1 MPPHYDPPA
10 ALSLVSVPGWCPAM
24 NVLLDFGRSHPYR
37 SIATLLC
44 LLLAG
49 VAEGIGLSS
58 LFPVLELAVP
68 GDATSEPS
76 GFAEAVRGGLARFG
90 IAPNLGPLL
99 LIVVGGITAK
109 AMLVLLAN
117 RQVGYAVSSVATELR
132 LALVGALMQ
141 ARWRY
146 FTTRPSGEFANA
158 FTTEAERA
166 SHAFLHGSLVIAA
179 AIQVVLYTAI
189 AVAISWK
196 ATLAALAL
204 GAISAWALTWL
215 VRAARRAGRKQT
227 ELLKVSVAHL
237 ADALHAIKPLRAMA
251 REQLMDSVL
260 TRETRDLNR
269 AQRGEVLSK
278 EGLKALQEPILVG
291 GLALGLYVAVT
302 YWSMSVS
309 YLLMFGVL
317 FGRTLGAIGKA
328 QKEVQK
334 FVTRESAYASLRAT
348 INAAEAERE
357 PLHSG
362 VTPTLNNGIEL
373 ENIHLAYRDE
383 PVLRDVSLFVPAGRL
398 TTLVGESGAGKTS
411 LADLIIGLVSP
422 SRGTVRI
429 DGVSLDDIDIR
440 AWRRQVGYVPQE
452 LFLLHESVYTNI
464 ALGDPG
470 ITEEHVWLALDRVGA
485 RSFVEALP
493 DKLDAPVGERGLL
506 LSGGQR
512 QRIAIARAI
521 VCSPELLILDEATA
535 SLDPETENAVA
546 STVAELRGDMTILAI
561 THQKAFA
568 ERADRLY
575 RLHDGIIS
583 HAA

>member
-1 MPPHYDPPA
+1 MK
-10 ALSLVSVPGWCPAM
+10 
-24 NVLLDFGRSHPYR
+24 VLLDFARSQPFR
-37 SIATLLC
+37 SGITLLC

-68 GDATSEPS
+68 DPNSEPS
-76 GFAEAVRGGLARFG
+76 GFAEAVRKGLDQVG
-90 IAPNLGPLL
+90 IEPTLGALL
-99 LIVVGGITAK
+99 LLVVGGITAK
-109 AMLVLLAN
+109 AILVLLAN

-132 LALVGALMQ
+132 LALVGALMT

-146 FTTRPSGEFANA
+146 FTTRPTGEIANA

-179 AIQVVLYTAI
+179 AIQVLLYTAI
-189 AVAISWK
+189 AVMISWQ

-204 GAISAWALTWL
+204 GALSAGALSWL
-215 VRAARRAGRKQT
+215 VSAARRAGMKQT

-251 REQLMDSVL
+251 REKLMNNVL
-260 TRETRDLNR
+260 IRETRDLNR

-278 EGLKALQEPILVG
+278 EGLKALQEPILVA

-328 QKEVQK
+328 QKEIQK
-334 FVTRESAYASLRAT
+334 FVVRESAYKSLRTT

-357 PLHSG
+357 PLHG
-362 VTPTLNNGIEL
+362 GIRPTLERGIEL
-373 ENIHLAYRDE
+373 ENIHLAYRDD
-383 PVLRDVSLFVPAGRL
+383 PVLRDVSLFVPAGKL
-398 TTLVGESGAGKTS
+398 TTLIGGSGAGKTS
-411 LADLIIGLVSP
+411 LADLVIGLVAPLS
-422 SRGTVRI
+422 GNIRI
-429 DGVSLDDIDIR
+429 DGVNLNDIDLR
-440 AWRRQVGYVPQE
+440 AWRRMVGYVPQE
-452 LFLLHESVYTNI
+452 MFLLHESVYTNI
-464 ALGDPG
+464 ALGDDD
-470 ITEEHVWLALDRVGA
+470 ISREQVWSALERVGA
-485 RSFVEALP
+485 RAFVEALP
-493 DKLDAPVGERGLL
+493 LQLDAPVGERGLL

-521 VCSPELLILDEATA
+521 VRAPRLLILDEATA
-535 SLDPETENAVA
+535 SLDPLTEAAVVR
-546 STVAELRGDMTILAI
+546 TVAELRGEMTILAI
-561 THQKAFA
+561 THQQAFA
-568 ERADRLY
+568 ERADYLY
-575 RLHDGIIS
+575 RLHDGIVS
-583 HAA
+583 NAA